1 MSSLVVLRAA
11 RLGLTAPRLARTWLG
26 VTAPWLART
35 WIVLAVIATLACNVG
50 YGAEYRLARRAVVRL
65 TGRGVRRAAEV
76 AMTMTRGEPSRKPVP
91 AQLDTAPE
99 VPAALNGHA
108 SMAAE
113 IFKEDLTAARCREYA
128 VSGRRCTWVS
138 PAPSRYAST

>member
-1 MSSLVVLRAA
+1 SLVVLRAA

-50 YGAEYRLARRAVVRL
+50 YGAEDRLGRGGGVRLA
-65 TGRGVRRAAEV
+65 GPGGRRAARGGEGR
-76 AMTMTRGEPSRKPVP
+76 ARGEAARKPVL
-91 AQLDTAPE
+91 AELDTAPE